1 MKENTVAN
9 PWILTLANKW
19 ANKWVIS
26 TALIISPLAIASA
39 NSEFY
44 GIEVQ
49 GQSSVM
55 VQPDSFAL
63 SIAVTEQGRFTDK
76 IRAIVDDKSNQVVA
90 IAKAQGISSDHIS
103 SASVSLRVIE
113 AAKNIHLRKVEV
125 NKNLPSEVKSK
136 LHLDIRDGK
145 LDASQVDHVIPQYFE
160 LSRRITVKFSNIDGY
175 DDFLAK
181 ITKIGVSQISPLS
194 MSVAD
199 TEKYYQQALSQA
211 LSNAKAK
218 AQNLAKQADQSLG
231 RLVSIKELSSNHY
244 RAQYSTPMRS
254 ANSGFSH
261 NSQVGN
267 QPINASVLVK
277 FTLEE

>member
-1 MKENTVAN
+1 MAN

-39 NSEFY
+39 HSEFY

-49 GQSSVM
+49 GQSGVM

-136 LHLDIRDGK
+136 LHLNIRDGK
-145 LDASQVDHVIPQYFE
+145 RDASQVDHVIPQYFE

-244 RAQYSTPMRS
+244 RAQYSAPMRS

-267 QPINASVLVK
+267 QSINASVLVK

>member
-9 PWILTLANKW
+9 PWILTVANKW
-19 ANKWVIS
+19 AIS

-55 VQPDSFAL
+55 VQPDSVAL
-63 SIAVTEQGRFTDK
+63 SIAVTEQGRLTDK

-136 LHLDIRDGK
+136 LHLNIRDGK
-145 LDASQVDHVIPQYFE
+145 RDASQVDHVIPQYFE

>member
-9 PWILTLANKW
+9 PWILTVANKW
-19 ANKWVIS
+19 AIS

-55 VQPDSFAL
+55 VQPDSVAL
-63 SIAVTEQGRFTDK
+63 SIAVTEQGRLTDK

-145 LDASQVDHVIPQYFE
+145 RDASQVDHVIPQYFE